1 MSRLLPSLLLLL
13 LAATARAEDARAL
26 IEEFHAALAG
36 VSAGEAVDYD
46 ARYDSLAQIIDT
58 THDLAFI
65 SRLTLGLHWK
75 DLDEAQRAAFIQ
87 RFRELSIATY
97 AARFAELDEDQFEII
112 ERVAQPR
119 GRELVRAQ
127 LHIADREPLSFDYL
141 LHATDDGWRIVNIIV
156 DGVSDLALKRAEYS
170 QQMRDGDFDTL
181 LTLLDEQAAKQ
192 RAAN

>member
-1 MSRLLPSLLLLL
+1 MLRLLPSLMLLL
-13 LAATARAEDARAL
+13 LATTARAEDARFL
-26 IEEFHAALAG
+26 IENFHAALAG
-36 VSAGEAVDYD
+36 VSAGQAVDYD
-46 ARYDSLAQIIDT
+46 ARYDALAQIVDT
-58 THDLAFI
+58 THDLEFI
-65 SRLTLGLHWK
+65 SRLTLGLHWNE
-75 DLDEAQRAAFIQ
+75 LDEAQRAAFVQ

-97 AARFAELDEDQFEII
+97 AARFAELDEDQFEIV

-192 RAAN
+192 RPAN